1 MTNVVLVVA
10 AHPDDEVLGV
20 GGSIARHADA
30 GDEVNILIVAE
41 GATARD
47 VRRDSQDRRDDI
59 ATLRSAATAAANI
72 LGAKPPKFGGL
83 PDNRLDSVD
92 LLDLIKLV
100 EAEVDSVKPA
110 IVYTH
115 HGSDLNIDHS
125 LVSRAVQTACRP
137 LPGHGVQALYGFET
151 LSSTEWA
158 PPELGDTF
166 RPNRFV
172 DVSGSLE
179 KKVRALQAYASEMRE
194 FPHARSLEAVRALA
208 VLRGAS
214 VGFAA
219 AEAFQVVREL
229 V

>member
-1 MTNVVLVVA
+1 VQ
-10 AHPDDEVLGV
+10 
-20 GGSIARHADA
+20 
-30 GDEVNILIVAE
+30 
-41 GATARD
+41 
-47 VRRDSQDRRDDI
+47 RDSQARQDDI
-59 ATLRSAATAAANI
+59 TALRSAAAVAANI
-72 LGAKPPKFGGL
+72 LGAKPPKFGGF

-100 EAEVDSVKPA
+100 EAEVDAVKPA

-137 LPGHGVQALYGFET
+137 LPGCGVQALYGFET

-158 PPELGDTF
+158 PPELGDAF

-172 DVSGSLE
+172 DISGSLG
-179 KKVRALQAYASEMRE
+179 KKLRALEAYASEMRA
-194 FPHARSLEAVRALA
+194 FPHARSLEAVQALA
-208 VLRGAS
+208 TLRGAS
-214 VGFAA
+214 TGVTA